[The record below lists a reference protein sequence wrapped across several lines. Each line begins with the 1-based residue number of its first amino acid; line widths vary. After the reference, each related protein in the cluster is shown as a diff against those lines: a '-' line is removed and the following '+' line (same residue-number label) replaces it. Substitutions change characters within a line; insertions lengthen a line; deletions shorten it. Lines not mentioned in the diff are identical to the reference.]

1 MTMIKPRMMRWLEH
15 VAHMGA
21 IRNVCKILVGQP
33 QGKRPLG
40 RPGNRWEDNIKM
52 GLRERGLEGV
62 DWIHLAKDRNLWW
75 SLVNLVMNLWVP

>member
-1 MTMIKPRMMRWLEH
+1 
-15 VAHMGA
+15 
-21 IRNVCKILVGQP
+21 
-33 QGKRPLG
+33 
-40 RPGNRWEDNIKM
+40 M